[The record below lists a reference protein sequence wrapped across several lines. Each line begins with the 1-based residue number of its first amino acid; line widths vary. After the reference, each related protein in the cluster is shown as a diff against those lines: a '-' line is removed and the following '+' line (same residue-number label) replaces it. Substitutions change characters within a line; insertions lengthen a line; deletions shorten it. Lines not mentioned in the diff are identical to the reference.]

1 MTNTNKEL
9 HTKRRGPKPKT
20 SDSEM
25 KELALKIKNKH
36 SNKPLTYSLLE
47 KETGIGRNTWKRRL
61 ENFIAEL
68 NNPIMRSLEGVE
80 NEEIYFP
87 NIESL
92 FEKNSTNQQKIIN
105 ELYKFEILFQ
115 EIFKERNLLKK
126 ELASAETAI
135 IELAEINE
143 KLKETQIQMNH
154 YKNLYEEIMISSIE
168 PHIRKEHGIKNNLLD
183 FIATKEKS
191 MELKNLGSNFPF
203 QEKAHDMENK
213 KDKIELLKNKFD
225 HLF

>member
-1 MTNTNKEL
+1 MNNSDNDPQTI
-9 HTKRRGPKPKT
+9 RRGPKTKA

-25 KELALKIKNKH
+25 KELALKTKNKY

-68 NNPIMRSLEGVE
+68 NNPIMRSFEGE
-80 NEEIYFP
+80 GNEEIYFP

-115 EIFKERNLLKK
+115 ELFKERNLLKK
-126 ELASAETAI
+126 ELASAEKAI
-135 IELAEINE
+135 IDLAEINE
-143 KLKETQIQMNH
+143 KLKEIQIQMNH

-183 FIATKEKS
+183 FNATKEKS
-191 MELKNLGSNFPF
+191 MELKNLGSNFPS
-203 QEKAHDMENK
+203 QEIAHDMKNK
-213 KDKIELLKNKFD
+213 KDKIDLLKNKFD